1 LSAPGR
7 DCTLGLL
14 PRDTVVGLSAE
25 MFLEGFDI
33 EAGNVERTCK
43 NFSRSG
49 RIVIN
54 GFPSPYFISVAEL
67 AVPLINTG
75 LILTIENDD
84 AESD

>member
-1 LSAPGR
+1 M
-7 DCTLGLL
+7 
-14 PRDTVVGLSAE
+14 VGLSAE

-54 GFPSPYFISVAEL
+54 GFPSPYFISVAGL